1 MLVSDGG
8 RPCYPIVL
16 VQAFSENI
24 DAYPG
29 LAEPWLRNGWEV
41 FDIQLDH
48 WHRFLQWQQLNRE
61 TYDSEAAYVRYARK
75 YKLMWDFHQ
84 SPEAQKLE
92 ANPLYLMEHWKLV
105 QARESHDWQPL
116 ANGDNLPPI
125 LEGPAFL
132 TYVEVVKCRLAQ
144 HGVTRTAQ
152 LKEDVKQQDKLSTWL
167 EYLAYQYAWCDR
179 YARQLKRRQL
189 RFDKEWERLVASG
202 VLHDWETADYLDT
215 DASGFERQDQVD
227 TAHVATIR
235 AEKAVKALV
244 AEIEKSKQGP
254 GNPRLQELER
264 SLAEAKSKESSARQA
279 YKVVMARH
287 DPIDRFLDKAMNYR
301 ETQRNIQKNEE
312 LAQWI
317 LDQFPL
323 VEAELSDDGNP
334 ESGPSPARSPV
345 SRSAAQKTPSP
356 QPAHDTG
363 RKTRSGRV
371 SKQSAQRRTDA
382 RSPRSESA
390 RAGASPPS
398 GPGPRR
404 LDPESN
410 TGVGSTVQP
419 RKGQRKVYQKERASR
434 RLAGQLP
441 EFGML
446 PGRGEPAPLV
456 EAPLQASPRTAT
468 TRKSA
473 PRGKKMPQAQAESGA
488 KPRGVSKSR
497 PRSLRQGIRRSLA

>member
-8 RPCYPIVL
+8 RPCYPIAL

-61 TYDSEAAYVRYARK
+61 TYDSDAAYVRYARK
-75 YKLMWDFHQ
+75 YKLLWDFYQ

-92 ANPLYLMEHWKLV
+92 ANPLHLMEHWKRV

-116 ANGDNLPPI
+116 AHGDNLPPI

-132 TYVEVVKCRLAQ
+132 TYLEVVKCRLAQ

-179 YARQLKRRQL
+179 YARQLKRRQV
-189 RFDKEWERLVASG
+189 RFDKDWERLVASG

-215 DASGFERQDQVD
+215 DASGFERQDEDD
-227 TAHVATIR
+227 TAHVAMIR
-235 AEKAVKALV
+235 AEKAVKALE

-254 GNPRLQELER
+254 GKPRLQELER

-301 ETQRNIQKNEE
+301 ETQHNIQKNGE

-317 LDQFPL
+317 LDQLPL
-323 VEAELSDDGNP
+323 VETELSDDRNP
-334 ESGPSPARSPV
+334 ESSPSPAPAPASLP
-345 SRSAAQKTPSP
+345 AARQTPSP
-356 QPAHDTG
+356 QPAHDAG

-371 SKQSAQRRTDA
+371 TKKSAQSRTDA
-382 RSPRSESA
+382 RSPRSGTA
-390 RAGASPPS
+390 QAGASPPS
-398 GPGPRR
+398 GPRPRR
-404 LDPESN
+404 RDPEIN
-410 TGVGSTVQP
+410 TGAGSVVQP
-419 RKGQRKVYQKERASR
+419 CKGQRKVYQKERASR

-446 PGRGEPAPLV
+446 PDRGEPAPLV
-456 EAPLQASPRTAT
+456 EAPPRDSPRTGT
-468 TRKSA
+468 TRKPA
-473 PRGKKMPQAQAESGA
+473 PRGKKLSQAQAERGG